1 MTPSVLRSRVL
12 LAATC
17 VGALFAACVAGDRAN
32 SSASSRADS
41 QEAAD
46 SVSSVSQGDAV
57 RGLALLTAFGDSLP
71 GNRGNGLRCTSCH
84 LDNGTRETALPWLGS
99 AARYPQYR
107 ARPGYSENMERRINE
122 CIARSLAGKM
132 IPEAGRDMRDM
143 VAYMESLRER
153 SRPAEHEPIKLVGN
167 VASGRDGYVA
177 QCARC
182 HGAAGEGVVGL
193 APAVWGA
200 ESYSVG
206 AGMAR
211 QFTMATFL
219 RHNMPYDRATVLTDQ
234 QAADIAAYVL
244 TQPRQDHPGKER
256 DWPKGDPPADVA
268 YATDSARAAGK
279 PMPAARPLLPRR
291 VSPDSLSR

>member
-1 MTPSVLRSRVL
+1 MRPALRTRLFGASSIAL
-12 LAATC
+12 L
-17 VGALFAACVAGDRAN
+17 LAACVAGDD
-32 SSASSRADS
+32 ASSSPGALPGDS
-41 QEAAD
+41 A
-46 SVSSVSQGDAV
+46 

-71 GNRGNGLRCTSCH
+71 ENRGNGLRCTSCH
-84 LDNGTRETALPWLGS
+84 LDNGTRESALPWLGS

-107 ARPGYSENMERRINE
+107 ARPGYPENMERRINE

-132 IPEAGRDMRDM
+132 LPEAGRDMRDM
-143 VAYMESLRER
+143 VAYMESLRNAP
-153 SRPAEHEPIKLVGN
+153 RPADHEPIKLTGD
-167 VASGRDGYVA
+167 VAAGREGYA
-177 QCARC
+177 TQCARC
-182 HGAAGEGVVGL
+182 HGVVGEGVAGL

-219 RHNMPYDRATVLTDQ
+219 RHNMPYDKATVLTDQ

-268 YATDSARAAGK
+268 YPTTAAMAAGK
-279 PMPAARPLLPRR
+279 TVPPERPLLPRR
-291 VSPDSLSR
+291 VSPDSMSR